1 MWAKEKFCKE
11 ILVKR
16 LNFIFLIFFFIFL
29 FTSFTYA
36 DLQKQLIIKYKSIDT
51 LHFDFTQKIGDKVEF
66 GNCYIK
72 YPLLMK
78 CEYPK
83 KKKSIIS
90 NGKKFAIV
98 KKRYKKIYFYPL
110 KKTPL
115 FYLLNKEY
123 ILNAIQNYKPININS
138 RLIQYELFDD
148 KKNRI
153 NVFFNKDS
161 LELSGWK
168 TIDAY
173 SNEVNFLLRN
183 IRTNISIKNEIFKI
197 PKEEDL

>member
-115 FYLLNKEY
+115 FYLLDKEY
-123 ILNAIQNYKPININS
+123 ILNVIQNYKPINIDS

-153 NVFFNKDS
+153 NVFFNKNS

-183 IRTNISIKNEIFKI
+183 IKTNISIKNEIFKI

>member
-1 MWAKEKFCKE
+1 MWVKEKFYKE
-11 ILVKR
+11 ILIKR
-16 LNFIFLIFFFIFL
+16 LNFIFLIFFFIFF
-29 FTSFTYA
+29 FTTFSYA

-51 LHFDFTQKIGDKVEF
+51 LHFDFSQKIGDKVEF

-115 FYLLNKEY
+115 FYLLDKEY
-123 ILNAIQNYKPININS
+123 ILNVIQNYKPINIDS

-153 NVFFNKDS
+153 NVFFNKNS

-183 IRTNISIKNEIFKI
+183 IKTNISIKNEIFKI

>member
-1 MWAKEKFCKE
+1 MKSK
-11 ILVKR
+11 INLT
-16 LNFIFLIFFFIFL
+16 LLTIFFYFL
-29 FTSFTYA
+29 FFNNSEA
-36 DLQKQLIIKYKSIDT
+36 NLQEKLLNKYKTINT
-51 LHFDFTQKIGDKVEF
+51 LSFDFTQKIGDKVEF

-83 KKKSIIS
+83 KKKIIIT
-90 NGKKFAIV
+90 NGKKLAIV
-98 KKRYKKIYFYPL
+98 KKRYKKIYYYPF

-115 FYLLNKEY
+115 FKILNKES
-123 ILNAIQNYKPININS
+123 ILNVIKNYQPSLINSNLIEYELKDNNSNKINI
-138 RLIQYELFDD
+138 FFG
-148 KKNRI
+148 KN
-153 NVFFNKDS
+153 S

-173 SNEVNFLLRN
+173 ANEVNFLLRN
-183 IRTNISIKNEIFKI
+183 IETNIPINNKIFKI

>member
-1 MWAKEKFCKE
+1 MKSK
-11 ILVKR
+11 INLT
-16 LNFIFLIFFFIFL
+16 LLTIFFYFL
-29 FTSFTYA
+29 FFNNSEA
-36 DLQKQLIIKYKSIDT
+36 NLQEKLLNKYKIINT
-51 LHFDFTQKIGDKVEF
+51 LSFDFTQKIGDKVEF

-83 KKKSIIS
+83 KKKIIIT
-90 NGKKFAIV
+90 NGKKLAIV
-98 KKRYKKIYFYPL
+98 KKRYKKIYYYPL

-115 FYLLNKEY
+115 FYILNKES
-123 ILNAIQNYKPININS
+123 ILNVIKNYQPSLINSNLIEYELKNNNSNKINIF
-138 RLIQYELFDD
+138 FD
-148 KKNRI
+148 KN
-153 NVFFNKDS
+153 S

-173 SNEVNFLLRN
+173 ANEVNFLLRN
-183 IRTNISIKNEIFKI
+183 IETNIPINNKIFKI

>member
-1 MWAKEKFCKE
+1 MKKKFYFILLATFFFLFLSNYSEASFKEK
-11 ILVKR
+11 
-16 LNFIFLIFFFIFL
+16 LIN
-29 FTSFTYA
+29 
-36 DLQKQLIIKYKSIDT
+36 KLITTNT
-51 LHFDFTQKIGDKVEF
+51 LSFDFVQTIGKKIET
-66 GNCYIK
+66 GNCQIK

-98 KKRYKKIYFYPL
+98 KRRYKKIYYYPL

-115 FYLLNKEY
+115 FYLLKKEN
-123 ILNAIQNYKPININS
+123 ILNLIQSYPPRTINS
-138 RLIQYELFDD
+138 KVIEYELIENSN
-148 KKNRI
+148 KLI
-153 NVFFNKDS
+153 VFFDKNS
-161 LELSGWK
+161 LEFIGWK

-173 SNEVNFLLRN
+173 SNEVGFIFQNVK
-183 IRTNISIKNEIFKI
+183 TNIPIKNEIFNI

>member
-1 MWAKEKFCKE
+1 MWVKEKFYKE
-11 ILVKR
+11 ILIKR
-16 LNFIFLIFFFIFL
+16 LNFIFLIFFFIFF
-29 FTSFTYA
+29 FTTFSYA

-51 LHFDFTQKIGDKVEF
+51 LHFDFSQKIGDKVEF

-115 FYLLNKEY
+115 FYLLDKEY
-123 ILNAIQNYKPININS
+123 ILNVIQNYKPINIDS

-148 KKNRI
+148 KKNII
-153 NVFFNKDS
+153 NVFFNKNS

-183 IRTNISIKNEIFKI
+183 IKTNIPIKNEIFKI

>member
-11 ILVKR
+11 ILVKK

-123 ILNAIQNYKPININS
+123 ILNVIQNYKPININS

-148 KKNRI
+148 KENRI

>member
-1 MWAKEKFCKE
+1 MEKK
-11 ILVKR
+11 INLIVSA
-16 LNFIFLIFFFIFL
+16 IFFCL
-29 FTSFTYA
+29 FFSNYSEANF
-36 DLQKQLIIKYKSIDT
+36 QEKLINKYKTINT
-51 LHFDFTQKIGDKVEF
+51 LYFDFTQRIGDKVEF

-83 KKKSIIS
+83 KKKSLIT

-98 KKRYKKIYFYPL
+98 KRRYKKIYYYPL

-115 FYLLNKEY
+115 FYLLNKEN
-123 ILNAIQNYKPININS
+123 ILNVIQNYEPTLINS
-138 RLIQYELFDD
+138 NIIEYQLTDDGLNKLDILFD
-148 KKNRI
+148 KN
-153 NVFFNKDS
+153 S
-161 LELSGWK
+161 LNLSGWK

-173 SNEVNFLLRN
+173 SNEVSFLIKN
-183 IRTNISIKNEIFKI
+183 IETNISIKNKIFKI

>member
-98 KKRYKKIYFYPL
+98 KKGIKKF
-110 KKTPL
+110 
-115 FYLLNKEY
+115 
-123 ILNAIQNYKPININS
+123 
-138 RLIQYELFDD
+138 
-148 KKNRI
+148 
-153 NVFFNKDS
+153 
-161 LELSGWK
+161 
-168 TIDAY
+168 
-173 SNEVNFLLRN
+173 
-183 IRTNISIKNEIFKI
+183 IFI
-197 PKEEDL
+197 P